1 MPDQQPSAPQNTA
14 EELVKRNAAC
24 IETRTA
30 RNNWYFIIILKNLK
44 IFNLFFKYL
53 KIL

>member
-1 MPDQQPSAPQNTA
+1 MPDQAPSQQQNTA

-30 RNNWYFIIILKNLK
+30 RNTWYVLYIYIIIIVK
-44 IFNLFFKYL
+44 
-53 KIL
+53 